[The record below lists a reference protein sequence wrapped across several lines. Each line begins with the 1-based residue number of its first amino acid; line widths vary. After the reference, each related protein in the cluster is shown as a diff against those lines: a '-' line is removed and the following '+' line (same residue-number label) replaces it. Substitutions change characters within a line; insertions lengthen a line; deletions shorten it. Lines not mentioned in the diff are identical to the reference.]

1 MSITEMMI
9 LDNAERVVR
18 STLSRLHIIERL
30 EALEAAVLHP
40 SPPAKENTAP
50 TREAPIRGTVGE
62 YQDWLVEQLRAGVD
76 WEALDATVN
85 DIAWAEWV
93 IRAEERAERRK
104 NFILGLDCG
113 GAAPGRCPDC
123 RFSNHGEAT
132 DDCQRQRALA
142 DDPPTPQEKNR

>member
-50 TREAPIRGTVGE
+50 TREAPIRSTVGE

-76 WEALDATVN
+76 DNATGANIN
-85 DIAWAEWV
+85 DLAWAKRV
-93 IRAEERAERRK
+93 IRAEEQAERRK

-113 GAAPGRCPDC
+113 GAAPDRCPSC
-123 RFSNHGEAT
+123 PYARNGEET
-132 DDCQRQRALA
+132 DDCRRLRAL
-142 DDPPTPQEKNR
+142 DDKPTEREAS